1 MGVIVMARKKDST
14 RSNMPDF
21 VVVKDSEGVTGTMP
35 DPKTEVGLP
44 SEVTVHLDKGGEVT
58 IPSQLLSRKMLGSG
72 YVFKG
77 TFAEF
82 YGSGGKATR
91 EPDAARSHQGARRAA
106 AAAEPPPGTVTSEQ
120 GALVVPVMEEQL
132 KVGRKRVE
140 TGKVRITKVVN
151 ERRELIEEPVFG
163 EDVEVKRVPIDRVV
177 DGPPPP
183 VRMEGD
189 VMIIPLLEERVVT
202 QKQVFLKE
210 ELHVIKRQYET
221 TSSQEVTLRTEEAVV
236 EEVSP
241 EEERPVAKVAR
252 RRGAGR

>member
-1 MGVIVMARKKDST
+1 MARKKDST

-163 EDVEVKRVPIDRVV
+163 EDVEVKRVPINRVV
-177 DGPPPP
+177 DGPPP

-241 EEERPVAKVAR
+241 EEEQPVAKVAR

>member
-14 RSNMPDF
+14 RTNIPDF

-35 DPKTEVGLP
+35 DPKTEVELP

-58 IPSQLLSRKMLGSG
+58 VPSQLLSRKMLGSG

-82 YGSGGKATR
+82 YGLGTQAAG
-91 EPDAARSHQGARRAA
+91 EPDRARSRQGVRPAA
-106 AAAEPPPGTVTSEQ
+106 AVVERPPETVTSDE
-120 GALVVPVMEEQL
+120 GALVVPVVKEQL
-132 KVGRKRVE
+132 KVGRKRIE
-140 TGKVRITKVVN
+140 TGKVRISKVIN

-163 EDVEVKRVPIDRVV
+163 EDVEVKRVPIDRVI

-202 QKQVFLKE
+202 RKQVFLKE
-210 ELHVIKRQYET
+210 ELHVIKRKYET
-221 TSSQEVTLRTEEAVV
+221 TSSEEVTLRTEEAVV
-236 EEVSP
+236 EEVGP
-241 EEERPVAKVAR
+241 EEKEPVAKAAR

>member
-1 MGVIVMARKKDST
+1 MGVNVMARKKDST

-35 DPKTEVGLP
+35 DPKSEVELP

-58 IPSQLLSRKMLGSG
+58 VPSQLLSRKMLGSG

-82 YGSGGKATR
+82 YGLGAQAAG
-91 EPDAARSHQGARRAA
+91 EPDRARSRQGVRRAA
-106 AAAEPPPGTVTSEQ
+106 VGERPPETVTSDQ
-120 GALVVPVMEEQL
+120 GALVIPVVEEQL
-132 KVGRKRVE
+132 KVGRKRIE
-140 TGKVRITKVVN
+140 TGKVRISKVIN

-210 ELHVIKRQYET
+210 ELHVIKRKYET
-221 TSSQEVTLRTEEAVV
+221 TSSEEVTLRTEEAVI
-236 EEVSP
+236 EEVGP
-241 EEERPVAKVAR
+241 EEKEPVAKAAR

>member
-1 MGVIVMARKKDST
+1 
-14 RSNMPDF
+14 MPDF

-58 IPSQLLSRKMLGSG
+58 VPSQLLSRKMLGSG
-72 YVFKG
+72 YVFRG

-82 YGSGGKATR
+82 YGLGTQGTR
-91 EPDAARSHQGARRAA
+91 EPDTAHSRPGDRRAA
-106 AAAEPPPGTVTSEQ
+106 AVAERPPETLTPEQ
-120 GALVVPVMEEQL
+120 GALVVPVVEEQL

-163 EDVEVKRVPIDRVV
+163 EDVEVKRVPVDRVV

-210 ELHVIKRQYET
+210 ELHVIKRKYET
-221 TSSQEVTLRTEEAVV
+221 TSSEEVTLRTEEAVV
-236 EEVSP
+236 EEVGST
-241 EEERPVAKVAR
+241 EKEPVAKAAR

>member
-35 DPKTEVGLP
+35 DPKTEVGSP
-44 SEVTVHLDKGGEVT
+44 SEVTVHLDMGGEVT

-91 EPDAARSHQGARRAA
+91 EPDAARSHRGARSAA
-106 AAAEPPPGTVTSEQ
+106 AGEPPPGTVTSEQ

-163 EDVEVKRVPIDRVV
+163 EDVEVKRVPINRVV
-177 DGPPPP
+177 DGPPP

-202 QKQVFLKE
+202 QK
-210 ELHVIKRQYET
+210 
-221 TSSQEVTLRTEEAVV
+221 
-236 EEVSP
+236 
-241 EEERPVAKVAR
+241 
-252 RRGAGR
+252 

>member
-1 MGVIVMARKKDST
+1 
-14 RSNMPDF
+14 MPDF
-21 VVVKDSEGVTGTMP
+21 VVVKDSEGVSGTMP

-58 IPSQLLSRKMLGSG
+58 VPSQLLSRKMLGSG

-77 TFAEF
+77 AFAEF
-82 YGSGGKATR
+82 YGSGTKATR
-91 EPDAARSHQGARRAA
+91 EPDAARSRQGAPRAA
-106 AAAEPPPGTVTSEQ
+106 ALAEPPPGAVTSEQ

-210 ELHVIKRQYET
+210 ELHVIKRKYET

-236 EEVSP
+236 EEVGP
-241 EEERPVAKVAR
+241 EEQPVAKAAR

>member
-82 YGSGGKATR
+82 YGFGEKDTG
-91 EPDAARSHQGARRAA
+91 EPDTARSRQGARRAA
-106 AAAEPPPGTVTSEQ
+106 AVAEPQRGTVTSEQ

-132 KVGRKRVE
+132 KVGRKR
-140 TGKVRITKVVN
+140 
-151 ERRELIEEPVFG
+151 IE
-163 EDVEVKRVPIDRVV
+163 
-177 DGPPPP
+177 
-183 VRMEGD
+183 
-189 VMIIPLLEERVVT
+189 
-202 QKQVFLKE
+202 
-210 ELHVIKRQYET
+210 
-221 TSSQEVTLRTEEAVV
+221 
-236 EEVSP
+236 
-241 EEERPVAKVAR
+241 
-252 RRGAGR
+252 